1 MGEKD
6 KLFGEEE
13 RKKDHL
19 RYKEKNLPT
28 FIIES
33 IQSDLFPCQEKN
45 FPERLTPRVTQRP
58 IRKVVDCPLYRTE
71 VSPDTCMACYYYQ
84 KPHDTENIFPFDM
97 RKHLEQRT
105 IPCSLPD
112 LIPKRNTD
120 HEIEDITGKYFRRE
134 TIPFIKKP

>member
-1 MGEKD
+1 MKETK
-6 KLFGEEE
+6 KHSEERYE
-13 RKKDHL
+13 FSRDRKKDNIGF
-19 RYKEKNLPT
+19 RGEGDSKRFIGIDKTNLIPK
-28 FIIES
+28 I
-33 IQSDLFPCQEKN
+33 
-45 FPERLTPRVTQRP
+45 TQRP
-58 IRKVVDCPLYRTE
+58 IRETVECPLYRTE